1 MRNILQVT
9 FVLVTVSSAFAQH
22 ATFQGECLN
31 PSRSELNGV
40 AAPGSKFLHV
50 EQTRNSLTFSSTDA
64 PGGVAVTGSYP
75 LDGKSGR
82 FDRGAS
88 RVSTKTKW
96 EGDALLVNALFSGP
110 QNYAV
115 DERWTRSRDGQTLTI
130 TRTVVRPGGESEST
144 LLYENPALVAAPK
157 LAAPTPAAVTLTE
170 NVAPTQPESSQP
182 QPALQVAAPA
192 NVRLEHPDYVI
203 NPGTRILMQLTN
215 AVNTRHTMVGDK
227 VYLETAVPVFVDR
240 RMIIPTKS
248 YVLGTVIEST
258 RAGRIKGKSAL
269 NIRFE
274 SITLPNGTTRNL
286 ASRPGS
292 VDGGG
297 NLDRSEGR
305 IRGESNKGGDAGTVA
320 KTTAAGAGIGTI
332 AGAAAGHLGMGV
344 GIGAAAGALGGL
356 AGVLGSRGP
365 DVVLRPGTTMEFIL
379 DRELRF
385 TESELIER
393 VH

>member
-1 MRNILQVT
+1 MRNIAQVT
-9 FVLVTVSSAFAQH
+9 FLLLFVSSASAQDSN
-22 ATFQGECLN
+22 FQGEWRLN
-31 PSRSELNGV
+31 PARSEING
-40 AAPGSKFLHV
+40 APVPGVKFLHV
-50 EQTRNSLTFSSTDA
+50 EQTRNSLSFSGTDA
-64 PGGVAVTGSYP
+64 PGSSPVTGSYP

-82 FDRGAS
+82 FDRGS
-88 RVSTKTKW
+88 TRVSAKTKW

-115 DERWTRSRDGQTLTI
+115 DERWTRSRDGRTLTI
-130 TRTVVRPGGESEST
+130 TRTVIRRGGETEST
-144 LLYENPALVAAPK
+144 FVYENPALIAVSASVPAPV
-157 LAAPTPAAVTLTE
+157 PATVTET
-170 NVAPTQPESSQP
+170 VAPTQPE
-182 QPALQVAAPA
+182 PAPPA
-192 NVRLEHPDYVI
+192 SIRPERPDYVI

-215 AVNTRHTMVGDK
+215 AIDTRHTVVGDK

-240 RMIIPTKS
+240 RLVIPARS
-248 YVLGTVIEST
+248 YVLGTVIESA
-258 RAGRIKGKSAL
+258 RAGRVKGKSFL

-274 SITLPNGTTRNL
+274 SITLANGTTRNL

-292 VDGGG
+292 VDGRGD
-297 NLDRSEGR
+297 LDHAEGR
-305 IRGESNKGGDAGTVA
+305 IKGESDKGGDAGKIA
-320 KTTAAGAGIGTI
+320 KTTAAGAGIGTL
-332 AGAAAGHLGMGV
+332 AGAAAGHLGMGL